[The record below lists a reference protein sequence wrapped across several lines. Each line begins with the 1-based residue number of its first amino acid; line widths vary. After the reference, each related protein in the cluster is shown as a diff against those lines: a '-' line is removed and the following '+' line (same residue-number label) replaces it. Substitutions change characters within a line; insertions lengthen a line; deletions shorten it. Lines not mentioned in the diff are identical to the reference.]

1 MYKYKTEI
9 LKNGIKI
16 LKIQNKNVEFAII
29 QILMKLGN
37 DIETKTLL
45 ETSHF
50 IEHLFSLFTSP
61 KYPDGKLNRENLS
74 FKNIDLD
81 AEVINKS
88 IKFTLEFDIK
98 HSEYV
103 VDLVSNALINFKIDK
118 TMFKQEKNAVI
129 EELNELIKDADY
141 KFEMKINSIMYKGHQ
156 RAYTEQDRL
165 NNTKKI
171 SSKDIENYFK
181 RYFTCKHYII
191 GIFGNLS
198 IKNYNQL
205 KQNME
210 HLCNKYSYT
219 YKPYSINMNQPIIY
233 YKKQSNVSNIKLF
246 FKLNCTMFD
255 KDFYTIKALIEILCG
270 DLNSLLLKKLRN
282 EKGLVYHCSGDV
294 DLDEVNKGLSH
305 IELTTLCN
313 TKNIIK
319 VITFIIEIL
328 KEIKYDY
335 IDNRYIKSYCEE
347 IKLSKKKEEFS
358 KRPLDQ
364 LSNYSR
370 YYLWNKP
377 IVSFNQEYSN
387 LCNVNREQVRSMANS
402 IFKPTNI
409 IIAYDGSKQLN
420 TTIEKIINSL

>member
-1 MYKYKTEI
+1 MYHYKTET

-16 LKIQNKNVEFAII
+16 LKIPNKNVKFAII

-37 DIETKTLL
+37 DIETKSLL

-50 IEHLFSLFTSP
+50 IEHLFSMFTSP

-81 AEVINKS
+81 AEVVNKS

-103 VDLVSNALINFKIDK
+103 VDLLTNALINFKIDN

-181 RYFTCKHYII
+181 KYFTCKHYII
-191 GIFGNLS
+191 GIFGNLPN
-198 IKNYNQL
+198 KNYNQL

-219 YKPYSINMNQPIIY
+219 YKPYSINMNHPIIY
-233 YKKQSNVSNIKLF
+233 YKKQSNVSNIKLYF
-246 FKLNCTMFD
+246 NLNCTMFD
-255 KDFYTIKALIEILCG
+255 KDFYIIRALIDILCG

-282 EKGLVYHCSGDV
+282 EQGLVYHCSGDF
-294 DLDEVNKGLSH
+294 DLDEVHKGLSH
-305 IELTTLCN
+305 IEFTTLCS
-313 TKNIIK
+313 TKNVLK

-328 KEIKYDY
+328 NEVKHEY

-347 IKLSKKKEEFS
+347 IKLSKKKEVFS
-358 KRPLDQ
+358 KRPLEQ

-370 YYLWNKP
+370 YYLWDKP
-377 IVSFNQEYSN
+377 IISFNQEYSN
-387 LCNVNREQVRSMANS
+387 LCNVNRDQLRSMAKK
-402 IFKPTNI
+402 IFKSTNI
-409 IIAYDGSKQLN
+409 ILAYDGSKQLN
-420 TTIEKIINSL
+420 NEIIDIINKL